1 MAVLKCSVGRSF
13 KIQTGMPSIF
23 IIPTSH
29 GWNFVRSAAPVSVP
43 ARKGSDSEAGGREAA
58 AGKPDQNGSWTVR
71 KLQTLEEAV
80 PLLSASDEFVLG
92 LPVSA
97 VIAQRFRLPSVDPA
111 EFPEMIRLQI
121 EKLLPFPADEVT
133 SDFELITQNET
144 ESVVSAVAIRNE
156 QLAEMASPLLN
167 RGYIPQQ
174 VTVYA
179 AQRAS
184 TYAPKGNAL
193 LIYPEGEMLVYAMTE
208 NGKLSLARTIE
219 RNGDHLQLEL
229 PQLRLSAELQ
239 GIDAS
244 YPNVLLDETCYELR
258 ETLEGILTSPTEI
271 VGIELPPAA
280 VKLNLLPESWRRRR
294 LQLMRQVEWRKR
306 LVWIGGAYV
315 AILVLL
321 FAYLGFLRFQLG
333 RLDRRIARD
342 TPGTEFVRATEA
354 KWKALAPALDPHYY
368 PVEILQHLFESLP
381 SADVRITSYNQS
393 ARQISVD
400 GEANTAALAYEFID
414 KTKKNPEL
422 RTFQFDMAAPRI
434 LPNNHAQFRL
444 EGKPK

>member
-1 MAVLKCSVGRSF
+1 
-13 KIQTGMPSIF
+13 MPSIF

-29 GWNFVRSAAPVSVP
+29 GWNFVRSA
-43 ARKGSDSEAGGREAA
+43 E
-58 AGKPDQNGSWTVR
+58 QNGSWSVR

-80 PLLSASDEFVLG
+80 PLLSADDEFVLG

-97 VIAQRFRLPSVDPA
+97 VMAQRFRLPSVDPA
-111 EFPEMIRLQI
+111 EFPDMIRLQI
-121 EKLLPFPADEVT
+121 EKSLPFPADEVT
-133 SDFELITQNET
+133 SDFEVIEQSEN
-144 ESVVSAVAIRNE
+144 ESVVSAIAISNDR
-156 QLAEMASPLLN
+156 LAEVASPLLD
-167 RGYIPQQ
+167 RGYIPRQ

-208 NGKLSLARTIE
+208 NGKLSLARAIE
-219 RNGDHLQLEL
+219 RNGDQLEIEL

-244 YPNVLLDETCYELR
+244 SPNVLLDETCYELR
-258 ETLEGILTSPTEI
+258 DAVQGILASPMEI
-271 VGIELPPAA
+271 VGIELPPAP

-294 LQLMRQVEWRKR
+294 LQLVRQVEWRKR
-306 LVWIGGAYV
+306 LLWIGGAYV
-315 AILVLL
+315 GAIVLL
-321 FAYLGFLRFQLG
+321 FAYLGLVRFQVG
-333 RLDRRIARD
+333 RSNRRITQDA
-342 TPGTEFVRATEA
+342 PETEFVRATEA
-354 KWKALAPALDPHYY
+354 KWKALAPAIDPHYS

-381 SADVRITSYNQS
+381 SADVRITTYNQS

-414 KTKKNPEL
+414 KIKKNPDL
-422 RTFQFDMAAPRI
+422 RTFQFDMASPRI